1 MEPDVV
7 PGAPQLSLIVPCY
20 NEEEVIGH
28 TLPRLAEAF
37 ADAGILLE
45 MVAVDNGSSDRTG
58 AILQDLA
65 LRIPSIHPHRVP
77 TNRGYGYGVL
87 QGIPH
92 AHAPWLGIIPCD
104 GQVDPEDV
112 VRLFQAV
119 AATNGKVLG
128 KVRRRFR
135 MDGLS
140 RKVVSVT
147 YNLFVRLLWPRLQS
161 IDINGS
167 PKILPRDVALA
178 MDLQSHDWLLDPEIM
193 IKAHYA
199 GLRVLE
205 LNVFARMRSGG
216 RSHVTGGTAFLF
228 ARQLVRSRLGG
239 QWHGS
244 HPKPVSSGAAESP
257 RGPRSESPA
266 P

>member
-1 MEPDVV
+1 MGSDGVAELPE
-7 PGAPQLSLIVPCY
+7 LSLVVPCY
-20 NEEEVIGH
+20 NEEEVIRH

-37 ADAGILLE
+37 AHAGIALE
-45 MVAVDNGSSDRTG
+45 MLAVDNGSHDRTG
-58 AILQDLA
+58 AILQELA
-65 LRIPSIHPHRVP
+65 STIPSIHPVRVAA
-77 TNRGYGYGVL
+77 NRGYGYGVL

-92 AHAPWLGIIPCD
+92 ARAPWLGIIPCD

-119 AATNGKVLG
+119 AATNGNVLG

-135 MDGLS
+135 MDGLL
-140 RKVVSVT
+140 RKLISVA

-167 PKILPRDVALA
+167 PKILPREAALA
-178 MDLQSHDWLLDPEIM
+178 MNLKSHDWLLDPEIM
-193 IKAHYA
+193 IKAHYG

-216 RSHVTGGTAFLF
+216 RSHVTGSTALVF
-228 ARQLVRSRLGG
+228 ARQLLRSRLGRH
-239 QWHGS
+239 WHVPPTPS
-244 HPKPVSSGAAESP
+244 SEAPVASRRPEP
-257 RGPRSESPA
+257 
-266 P
+266 